1 MICKMCVMDDVADS
15 LISFDSN
22 GISNYWNAAMIDKEN
37 EYFPNEVGRK
47 KLDQIVEQIKNDG
60 KGKKYDCII
69 GLSGGLDS
77 SYLALICHKYGLRML
92 GVHLNDGFDEECGT
106 NNVLNLVKSFNIDLV
121 EIKTDMDQYY
131 ALIRAYLRAGVPNLA
146 AAQDNII
153 TSELLALAKK
163 HKIKY
168 FMSGVNF
175 ALECILQKGNTITN
189 KDKRNILD
197 IYKKN
202 GDGTA
207 INALKMDSPFQRDL
221 YYKFYGL
228 KTCALLNYVDYNMER
243 AISELHEAC
252 GFEYYGGKHYEN
264 TFTKFVQQIWLVE
277 KFNVDKRKSHYSS
290 MIASNQMTREEALA
304 KLQQPVISRDER
316 AHIIKDLAS
325 RLKMEPNEIENMLK
339 KPGVQHSTYKTSLY
353 LKTKN
358 YLKRILH

>member
-1 MICKMCVMDDVADS
+1 MICKMCVMDDAADA

-22 GISNYWNAAMIDKEN
+22 GVSNYWNAAMADKKA
-37 EYFPNEVGRK
+37 EYFPNEVGK
-47 KLDQIVEQIKNDG
+47 QKMNEIVERIKNDG

-77 SYLALICHKYGLRML
+77 SYLALICHRYGLRML

-106 NNVLNLVKSFNIDLV
+106 NNVNNLVKAFDIDLI

-131 ALIRAYLRAGVPNLA
+131 ALIRAYLKAGVPNLA

-189 KDKRNILD
+189 KDKRNIID

-207 INALKMDSPFQRDL
+207 INALKMDNPFTRDL
-221 YYKFYGL
+221 YFKVYGL
-228 KTCALLNYVDYNMER
+228 KTCALLNYVDYNMQR
-243 AISELHEAC
+243 AITELHEAC

-290 MIASNQMTREEALA
+290 MIASNQMTREEALE
-304 KLQQPVISRDER
+304 KLQQPVISPKER
-316 AHIIKDLAS
+316 THIINDLAS
-325 RLKMEPNEIENMLK
+325 RLKMESGEIENILK
-339 KPGVQHSTYKTSLY
+339 KTGVQHTAYKTSRY
-353 LKTKN
+353 LKLKS
-358 YLKRILH
+358 YVKRILR